1 LQTLLT
7 LVAPSVAE
15 DPFTRAWWFRF
26 LRSAMT
32 AREVAEDIGA
42 MAGVDI
48 RQVLPTV
55 RVPAL
60 ILHRRDDRM
69 ADIRASRYMA
79 ERIPGARFV
88 DLPGEDELPF
98 FGDQD
103 AVLEELEEFFTGVR
117 PASPSDRVLATVL
130 FTDIV
135 GSTERAARLGDRAW
149 RDLLEA
155 HRSIV
160 RRELSRFNGR
170 EIETT
175 GDGFLATFDGPARA
189 IRCAVAA
196 ADGVHAMGLEI
207 RAGLHAGEVEVVG
220 DHVEGIAVHIGARI
234 AALAG
239 EREVLV
245 SQTVKDLVAG
255 SGLSFEDAGTH
266 NLKGVPGEWRVC
278 RVVT

>member
-1 LQTLLT
+1 MQTLLT
-7 LVAPSVAE
+7 LAAPSVAE
-15 DPFTRAWWFRF
+15 DPFTQAWWFRF
-26 LRSAMT
+26 MRSAMT

-48 RQVLPTV
+48 RQVLSSV

-69 ADIRASRYMA
+69 ADIQASRYMA

-88 DLPGEDELPF
+88 DPPGEDELPF

-135 GSTERAARLGDRAW
+135 GSTERAAALGDRRW

-155 HRSIV
+155 HRAIV
-160 RRELSRFNGR
+160 RRELLRFNGR
-170 EIETT
+170 EVETT

-189 IRCAVAA
+189 VRCATAA
-196 ADGVHAMGLEI
+196 AEAVHGIGLEI
-207 RAGLHAGEVEVVG
+207 RAGILTGEIEASG
-220 DHVEGIAVHIGARI
+220 DRVEGIAVHIGARV
-234 AALAG
+234 AGLAG
-239 EREVLV
+239 EREVFV
-245 SQTVKDLVAG
+245 SQTVRDLVAG
-255 SGLSFEDAGTH
+255 SGLSFDNRGTH
-266 NLKGVPGEWRVC
+266 VLKGVPGEWRVYK
-278 RVVT
+278 VTS